1 MDAIIVK
8 GEKDKTF
15 EIDLKNP
22 LQRRYEMVRELN
34 LSGEKKEDIGSKYGY
49 TRKAGHQ
56 YLRSWRGKSFEGLMD
71 KPRGPKS
78 KSKRTE
84 DVERRILEIR
94 FKDPE
99 KDMYEITDILKA
111 EGHEISASTIAR
123 VLRDHGVTLKKRRK
137 NPFQNFNV

>member
-1 MDAIIVK
+1 MDAIVVK

-15 EIDLKNP
+15 EIDPKNP
-22 LQRRYEMVRELN
+22 LQRRYEMVRELS
-34 LSGEKKEDIGSKYGY
+34 LSGEKKEDICSKYGY
-49 TRKAGHQ
+49 TRKTGHQ
-56 YLRSWRGKSFEGLMD
+56 YLRGWREKGFEGLMD

-84 DVERRILEIR
+84 EVERRILEIR

-111 EGHEISASTIAR
+111 EGHGISASTVAR

-137 NPFQNFNV
+137 GPFQNFKL